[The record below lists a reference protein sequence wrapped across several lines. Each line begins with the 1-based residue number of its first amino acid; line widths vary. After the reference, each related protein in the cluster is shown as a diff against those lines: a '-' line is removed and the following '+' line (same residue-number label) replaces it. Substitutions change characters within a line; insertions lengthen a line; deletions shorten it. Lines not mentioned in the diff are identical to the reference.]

1 MSKLKL
7 KLTAVEQVSDGAL
20 IDEVNRRLKSGAI
33 DQDALATI
41 AAPDTV
47 DDEVGGGTDDGE
59 RLPSLDFVDAASLD
73 EAAAR
78 YARGDYPE
86 TLWNLEKALGR
97 KFIGLGDLILGKR

>member
-1 MSKLKL
+1 MSKLKM

-33 DQDALATI
+33 DQDTLATI
-41 AAPDTV
+41 DAPDTV
-47 DDEVGGGTDDGE
+47 DDETGGGTDEGE
-59 RLPSLDFVDAASLD
+59 RPSLDFVDADSLD